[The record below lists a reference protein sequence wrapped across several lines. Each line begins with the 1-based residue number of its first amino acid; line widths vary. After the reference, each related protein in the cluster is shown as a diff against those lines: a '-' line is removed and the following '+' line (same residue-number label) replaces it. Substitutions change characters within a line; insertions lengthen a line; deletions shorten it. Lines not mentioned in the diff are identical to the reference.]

1 LSSQIEHKDRIAFK
15 TNNLAVGI
23 GKLNLLQ
30 RVNLELRFGEI
41 VGLAGPN
48 GSGKTLL
55 LKTLIGLIPPLDGTY
70 NVYTTPSNKLSRFNP
85 QIGVCIDGPGY
96 DPELSGLRNIE
107 RLTKIRKIV
116 TVEEISAEMRRFGLD
131 PESKKPMKDYSLGMK
146 QKIDIIQ
153 SYVEGQQILLLDE
166 PFNALDEAS
175 REVVKS
181 IMRELST
188 EGRAIMVTSHAK
200 EDWIGLVD
208 RSLSISECKVIAGR
222 ES

>member
-1 LSSQIEHKDRIAFK
+1 M
-15 TNNLAVGI
+15 GI
-23 GKLNLLQ
+23 GKLELLQ
-30 RVNLELRFGEI
+30 GVNLQLNFGEI

-55 LKTLIGLIPPLDGTY
+55 LKTLIGLIPPLDGSY
-70 NVYTTPSNKLSRFNP
+70 SVFTTPRGKLSRFNP
-85 QIGVCIDGPGY
+85 EIGVCIDGPAY

-107 RLTKIRKIV
+107 RLIKIRKIA
-116 TVEEISAEMRRFGLD
+116 TVEQISLEMRRLGLD

-166 PFNALDEAS
+166 PFNALDETS

-181 IMRELST
+181 LLKELST
-188 EGRAIMVTSHAK
+188 AGRAIMVTSHAK

-208 RSLSISECKVIAGR
+208 RSLNISEGKVSAGTD
-222 ES
+222 S

>member
-1 LSSQIEHKDRIAFK
+1 LSSQIDHRVQVAIKADGL
-15 TNNLAVGI
+15 NVGVD
-23 GKLNLLQ
+23 KLELLQ
-30 RVNLELRFGEI
+30 SVNLQLNFGEI

-55 LKTLIGLIPPLDGTY
+55 LKTLIGLIPPLSGSY
-70 NVYTTPSNKLSRFNP
+70 EVFTTPRRKLSRFNP

-96 DPELSGLRNIE
+96 DPELTGLKNVL

-116 TVEEISAEMRRFGLD
+116 TVKEISSEMRRLGLD
-131 PESKKPMKDYSLGMK
+131 PESKKPMKEYSLGMK

-166 PFNALDEAS
+166 PFNALDATS

-181 IMRELST
+181 LLKELSAA
-188 EGRAIMVTSHAK
+188 GRAILVTSHAK

-208 RSLSISECKVIAGR
+208 RSLHISEGKLIAGTD
-222 ES
+222 S